1 MIYLHTHTVI
11 WNYSSIFITTECR
24 PVSLPRNKWGK
35 HNFTH
40 ERPFWSCLDWPFLT
54 SGGCQLSSF
63 QMGPVF
69 QLQSWP
75 TLDISWLY
83 GMTWLQM
90 GPGVLEGRHTSA
102 SGCCLLT
109 LSFGLILICLE
120 ILMAV
125 QADKQ
130 SQFDASC
137 PSWDQGA
144 IFALFKKPDN
154 RCHAIW

>member
-11 WNYSSIFITTECR
+11 LNYSSIFITTECR
-24 PVSLPRNKWGK
+24 VSLPRNKWGK

-54 SGGCQLSSF
+54 NGGCQLSS
-63 QMGPVF
+63 GPKWA
-69 QLQSWP
+69 QSSSSN
-75 TLDISWLY
+75 LDISCDSWLY

-102 SGCCLLT
+102 SGCRLLT

-120 ILMAV
+120 FLMAV

-144 IFALFKKPDN
+144 IFALFKQT
-154 RCHAIW
+154 RQ